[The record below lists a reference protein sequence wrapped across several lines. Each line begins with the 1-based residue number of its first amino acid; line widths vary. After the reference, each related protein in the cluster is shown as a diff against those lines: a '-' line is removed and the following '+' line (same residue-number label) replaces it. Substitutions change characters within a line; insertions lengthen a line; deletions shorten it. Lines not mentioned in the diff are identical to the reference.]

1 MIKLKTKPAL
11 LFCVLM
17 FLLTS
22 KSSAQNSIT
31 NLKDNTK
38 LSSSEFLPKANSRT
52 NNINKQIFQY
62 YDSCDEARDSRPII
76 NEGNSIVNRLNVA
89 VPVNDLPCNA
99 ILVPLGAV
107 VPGNN
112 VGATSAGEPTSPL
125 PAQCQFAGS
134 VNTVWF
140 KAVIPASGSLYVRT
154 HPYPIDTQIEAFL
167 FPGGCSAAATNN
179 TRLGCN
185 NNGIAC
191 LVGDGGYNEFSELVL
206 TGLPV
211 GDTLYIAVDGIAFVT
226 GTFEITFIDG
236 ATSTLPPVYQQD
248 CDLAQAICNNND
260 IVVADPGFRNTGNIC
275 DLAGGVSCWGIGER
289 NSAWYQ
295 FTVDPA
301 LTGGNA
307 TISFD
312 ITSDPF
318 TDIDFLIWDIT
329 GQSNA
334 CSSIQSLSLTPIA
347 CNYFPQNPITGLS
360 LLGTGSPA
368 SSYSPSIVFSGAPR
382 TYLMLINDFNNAGNA
397 GFTLNWGTTP
407 ITSTTSTSIWNGAND
422 NLFSTTTN
430 WGNCASTPVC
440 GVDAII
446 NSTANGR
453 QPIILAA
460 TTQSVH
466 NIIINVGAS
475 LTLQA
480 NATLKVCGNFTNYG
494 SLICNPG
501 STIEFTGTGLQTVN
515 GFLTGVNSF
524 ANFVVTKSSGSV
536 KLTVNIDATE
546 DFKTSNN
553 TSIFNISGK
562 YMKVGGDFLNANGIG
577 TFTGI
582 GGSTVEF
589 YKSIMQNFTNTSG
602 SIRLNRVVMNKPLN
616 RVSLIGGNSKMNID
630 STLTLT
636 FGIIT
641 TRSSNTLE
649 VNVKYYLPTAIT
661 GHNPLSYIDGLLRRK
676 ISNGSSSVTGTYDF
690 PVGNIVALG
699 GYELAV
705 IEFTTPTTIPNIT
718 SIFTSWAGSTP
729 AQGPVAS
736 DCIVATYSTLPIFNN
751 GYWTF
756 KRSNSVYDGNYNIA
770 LHNVG
775 ENNILG
781 VGWTVAKA
789 DDSSDPLAILSWGLL
804 GDCDL
809 TSTPSNTRRNNIN
822 PGPSAATS
830 FNHFYAT
837 VQTGTILPIEL
848 LFFNA
853 QTEGENV
860 KCKWETSSET
870 NNEYFEVERSFNGKE
885 FFPIGKVSGFGLG
898 TSTESRT
905 YSLID
910 DDVCNDIRYYR
921 LKQVDIDGN
930 YSYSEVVAIDCSS
943 DKKMINIYPNP
954 AESTIFCTFYENK
967 NSSLTFQWRDI
978 IGKVIKEEIHDVV
991 KGYNKVQSDVSDLAK
1006 GIYFLRL
1013 KETGKSAEENER
1025 QVKFLIN

>member
-1 MIKLKTKPAL
+1 MKKLKTKPAL

-17 FLLTS
+17 FLFTS
-22 KSSAQNSIT
+22 NSSAQNGFTIL
-31 NLKDNTK
+31 NNKTK
-38 LSSSEFLPKANSRT
+38 LSSPDFLPNNYSENNSIIKQSFQNYNSCAEAKDPGSIKEKANS
-52 NNINKQIFQY
+52 
-62 YDSCDEARDSRPII
+62 II
-76 NEGNSIVNRLNVA
+76 SRLNA
-89 VPVNDLPCNA
+89 FVPVNDLPCNA
-99 ILVPLGAV
+99 ILAPLGAV

-112 VGATSAGEPTSPL
+112 VAATSSGEPTSPL
-125 PAQCQFAGS
+125 PAQCFGLGN

-140 KAVIPASGSLYVRT
+140 KAVVPASGSLDIRT
-154 HPYPIDTQIEAFL
+154 HSNPLDTQIEAFL
-167 FPGGCSAAATNN
+167 FPSGCSAAATDK

-185 NNGIAC
+185 NDGIAC
-191 LVGDGGYNEFSELVL
+191 LVGDGGFHEFSELVL
-206 TGLPV
+206 TGLSV
-211 GDTLYIAVDGIAFVT
+211 GDTVFVAVDGIAFAT
-226 GTFEITFIDG
+226 GSFDITFIDG
-236 ATSTLPPVYQQD
+236 AATAFPPVYQQD
-248 CDLAQAICNNND
+248 CELPQTLCNNNNL
-260 IVVADPGFRNTGNIC
+260 VVADPGFRNTGNIC

-289 NSAWYQ
+289 NSAWYR
-295 FTVDPA
+295 FTVDPSLA
-301 LTGGNA
+301 GGTA
-307 TISFD
+307 KISFI
-312 ITSDPF
+312 ITSDPL

-329 GQSNA
+329 GQSNV
-334 CSSIQSLSLTPIA
+334 CSSIQSLSLTPVS
-347 CNYFPQNPITGLS
+347 CNYYFQYATTGLS
-360 LLGTGSPA
+360 DTGTGSPA
-368 SSYSPSIVFSGAPR
+368 SPYSPSITFSGAPR

-407 ITSTTSTSIWNGAND
+407 ISSATTNSVWTGATD
-422 NLFSTTTN
+422 NLFTTSSN
-430 WGNCASTPVC
+430 WGNCGTTPDC
-440 GVDAII
+440 GIDAFI
-446 NSTANGR
+446 NSTSNGR
-453 QPIILAA
+453 QPIVTAGA
-460 TTQSVH
+460 TKSVH
-466 NIIINVGAS
+466 TIVINAGAS

-480 NATLKVCGNFTNYG
+480 NATLKVCGDFTNYG

-501 STIEFTGTGLQTVN
+501 STIEFTGTGGQTIN
-515 GFLTGVNSF
+515 GLLTGTNSF
-524 ANFVVTKSSGSV
+524 ANLIVTKNNGNV
-536 KLTVNIDATE
+536 QLTANIDVTE
-546 DFKTSNN
+546 NFITSNN

-562 YMKVGGDFLNANGIG
+562 YMKVGGDFLNANG
-577 TFTGI
+577 TVSFTGI

-602 SIRLNRVVMNKPLN
+602 SIRLNRVVMNKPAG
-616 RVSLIGGNSKMNID
+616 RVSLLGGNSKMNID
-630 STLTLT
+630 STLKLT
-636 FGIIT
+636 SGIIT
-641 TRSSNTLE
+641 TRSSNLLE
-649 VNVKYYLPTAIT
+649 VNVKYYLPAAIT
-661 GHNPLSYIDGLLRRK
+661 GHNPFSYIDGLLRRK

-699 GYELAV
+699 GYELAT

-718 SIFTSWAGSTP
+718 SIFNTWAGSTP

-751 GYWTF
+751 GYWAF
-756 KRSNSVYDGNYNIA
+756 KRSNSIVDGNYNIA

-781 VGWTVAKA
+781 VDWTVAKA

-809 TSTPSNTRRNNIN
+809 TSTPANTRRNNIN

-853 QTEGENV
+853 QPEGENV

-870 NNEYFEVERSFNGKE
+870 NNEYFEVERLSNGKE
-885 FFPIGKVSGFGLG
+885 FFPIGKVSGYGLG

-921 LKQVDIDGN
+921 LKQVDIDGK
-930 YSYSEVVAIDCSS
+930 YSYSDVVAIDCSS
-943 DKKMINIYPNP
+943 DKKGINIYPNP
-954 AESTIFCTFYENK
+954 TESTIFCSFYENK

-978 IGKVIKEEIHDVV
+978 LGKVIKEEIHDVI
-991 KGYNKVQSDVSDLAK
+991 KGFNTVQSDVSDLAK
-1006 GIYFLRL
+1006 GIYFLRV
-1013 KETGKSAEENER
+1013 KETDKSAEENDR

>member
-1 MIKLKTKPAL
+1 MNKLKTKPAL

-17 FLLTS
+17 FLLTL
-22 KSSAQNSIT
+22 KAPAQNGIINSNNKT
-31 NLKDNTK
+31 Q
-38 LSSSEFLPKANSRT
+38 LSSSEFLPKSNT
-52 NNINKQIFQY
+52 GINNLNKQIFQY
-62 YDSCDEARDSRPII
+62 YDSCDETNDHGPII
-76 NEGNSIVNRLNVA
+76 EVANSIVSRMNVA

-99 ILVPLGAV
+99 ILAPLGAV

-112 VGATSAGEPTSPL
+112 VNATSGGEPTSPY
-125 PAQCQFAGS
+125 PAQCQWTGT

-140 KAVIPASGSLYVRT
+140 KAVIPASGSLDIRT
-154 HPYPIDTQIEAFL
+154 HSNPLDTQIEAFL
-167 FPGGCSAAATNN
+167 FPGGCGAAASNN

-185 NNGIAC
+185 NDGIAC
-191 LVGDGGYNEFSELVL
+191 LVGDGGFHEFSELIL
-206 TGLPV
+206 TGLSV
-211 GDTLYIAVDGIAFVT
+211 GDTLFVAVDGNAFTT
-226 GTFEITFIDG
+226 GSFDITFIDG
-236 ATSTLPPVYQQD
+236 ATTAFPPVYQQD
-248 CDLAQAICNNND
+248 CELPQTLCNNNN

-289 NSAWYQ
+289 NSAWYR
-295 FTVDPA
+295 FTVDPS
-301 LTGGNA
+301 LSGGIA

-312 ITSDPF
+312 ITSDSL

-329 GQSNA
+329 GQSNV
-334 CSSIQSLSLTPIA
+334 CSSIQSLSLTPA
-347 CNYFPQNPITGLS
+347 SCNYYPQFAITGLS
-360 LLGTGSPA
+360 LVGTGSPA

-407 ITSTTSTSIWNGAND
+407 ISSATTTSVWTGATD
-422 NLFSTTTN
+422 NLFTTSSN
-430 WGNCASTPVC
+430 WGNCGTTPDC
-440 GVDAII
+440 GIDAFI
-446 NSTANGR
+446 NSTSNGR
-453 QPIILAA
+453 QPIVTAGA
-460 TTQSVH
+460 TKSVH
-466 NIIINVGAS
+466 NIIINAGAS

-480 NATLKVCGNFTNYG
+480 NATLKVCGDFTNYG

-501 STIEFTGTGLQTVN
+501 STIEFTGTGVQTIN
-515 GFLTGVNSF
+515 GFLTGTNSF
-524 ANFVVTKSSGSV
+524 GNLVVTKNNGSV
-536 KLTVNIDATE
+536 LLTANIDVKENFIT
-546 DFKTSNN
+546 TNN
-553 TSIFNISGK
+553 TSVFNISGK

-582 GGSTVEF
+582 GRSTVEF
-589 YKSIMQNFTNTSG
+589 YKSIMQTFTNTSG
-602 SIRLNRVVMNKPLN
+602 SIRLNRVVMKKPAG
-616 RVSLIGGNSKMNID
+616 RVSLIGGSSKMNID

-636 FGIIT
+636 SGIIT
-641 TRSSNTLE
+641 TRSSNLLE
-649 VNVKYYLPTAIT
+649 VNVKYYLPAAIT
-661 GHNPLSYIDGLLRRK
+661 GHNPSSYIDGLLRRK

-699 GYELAV
+699 GYELAT

-718 SIFTSWAGSTP
+718 SIFNTWAGSTP

-751 GYWTF
+751 GYWAF
-756 KRSNSVYDGNYNIA
+756 KRSNSIADGNYNIA

-781 VGWTVAKA
+781 IDFTVAKA
-789 DDSSDPLAILSWGLL
+789 DDVSDPLAILSWGLL

-853 QTEGENV
+853 QTEGQNV

-930 YSYSEVVAIDCSS
+930 YSYSDVVAIDCSS
-943 DKKMINIYPNP
+943 DKKRINIYPNP
-954 AESTIFCTFYENK
+954 AESKIFCTFYENK

-978 IGKVIKEEIHDVV
+978 LGKVIKEEITSPKGTEMPRPSTIPKV
-991 KGYNKVQSDVSDLAK
+991 KSPICAAK
-1006 GIYFLRL
+1006 F
-1013 KETGKSAEENER
+1013 R
-1025 QVKFLIN
+1025 QNRQN